1 MAYAFRDMIELTEP
15 DITKKGL
22 SLEKVRSCSMPKE
35 QQAEQSKLEDLIN
48 LCKPVTK
55 WFSQP
60 NLDVDE
66 NHDQQLQSFF
76 SLTSSLSNKK
86 IADYISSAKM
96 SWEKMNTSRNQY
108 LQTIGEPEFKVER
121 NLRQKYIMYEN
132 DRPNEYELYTL

>member
-1 MAYAFRDMIELTEP
+1 MTYAFRDMIEITEP

-22 SLEKVRSCSMPKE
+22 SLEKVRACNISRDE
-35 QQAEQSKLEDLIN
+35 QVEQIKCEELIN
-48 LCKPVTK
+48 LNKPVFK

-86 IADYISSAKM
+86 IADQISSAKS
-96 SWEKMNTSRNQY
+96 SWEKMNAARNQ
-108 LQTIGEPEFKVER
+108 
-121 NLRQKYIMYEN
+121 
-132 DRPNEYELYTL
+132 

>member
-1 MAYAFRDMIELTEP
+1 MAYAFRDIIELTEP

-22 SLEKVRSCSMPKE
+22 SLEKVRSCNLPKDLIT
-35 QQAEQSKLEDLIN
+35 EQSQLEDLIN
-48 LCKPVTK
+48 LCKPITK

-86 IADYISSAKM
+86 IAD
-96 SWEKMNTSRNQY
+96 
-108 LQTIGEPEFKVER
+108 
-121 NLRQKYIMYEN
+121 
-132 DRPNEYELYTL
+132 